1 MGMKLYR
8 IVLECIST
16 GEVEQSVVYLHK
28 RDYNMMKQRVHEVVH
43 MDNNKREWAL
53 RNITINK

>member
-1 MGMKLYR
+1 MKLYR

-16 GEVEQSVVYLHK
+16 GEVEESVVYLLP
-28 RDYNMMKQRVHEVVH
+28 RDYSKMSKRINEVVH